1 MTLLRV
7 DRSPVRLFL
16 IGLVGLLLMLGAV
29 DIMWGHWLSTPPD
42 TYNDEITS
50 KGRNQR
56 RADYAWGAFL
66 MVGGGGLFGYAVT
79 SLIRR
84 SPLLVLREDGV
95 VLTVGPPGEEPPF
108 LPWSAIEAVS
118 SASIADADGGYDRDV
133 FVIDVRDPAGLPAEP
148 WGAVWE
154 GNRLVVDADGWE
166 TPIGEVVIHAEI
178 AMEHAHNFPD
188 PAAPV
193 LEPPP
198 PPAALEASGP
208 EVAGD
213 DETTPEPVGVVTAPA
228 EPDEPSDGADV
239 SIESDPEEIT
249 DD

>member
-7 DRSPVRLFL
+7 DRSPIRLFL

-56 RADYAWGAFL
+56 RADYAWGAFFI
-66 MVGGGGLFGYAVT
+66 VGGGGLFGYAVT

-118 SASIADADGGYDRDV
+118 SASVADEDGGYDRDV
-133 FVIDVRDPAGLPAEP
+133 FVVDVLDPAGLPAEP

-188 PAAPV
+188 SAAPA
-193 LEPPP
+193 LELPP
-198 PPAALEASGP
+198 PPAALETS
-208 EVAGD
+208 
-213 DETTPEPVGVVTAPA
+213 TPEGAATEETPPDPVGVATAAA
-228 EPDEPSDGADV
+228 EPDESSDGADPSV
-239 SIESDPEEIT
+239 KPDPEET
-249 DD
+249 SDD

>member
-1 MTLLRV
+1 MTLLRI

-66 MVGGGGLFGYAVT
+66 IAGGGGLFGYAVT

-84 SPLLVLREDGV
+84 SPVLVLREDGM
-95 VLTVGPPGEEPPF
+95 VLTVGPPGEEPEF

-118 SASIADADGGYDRDV
+118 SAAVADPDGGYDRDV
-133 FVIDVRDPAGLPAEP
+133 LVIDVRDPAGLPAEP
-148 WGAVWE
+148 WGAMWE

-178 AMEHAHNFPD
+178 AMEHAHNFPNSAE
-188 PAAPV
+188 PA
-193 LEPPP
+193 LKPPP
-198 PPAALEASGP
+198 PPAALEASAL
-208 EVAGD
+208 EVAATE
-213 DETTPEPVGVVTAPA
+213 ETTPDPVEVATATA
-228 EPDEPSDGADV
+228 EPDEPSDSPDPSV
-239 SIESDPEEIT
+239 EPDLEETSD
-249 DD
+249 D